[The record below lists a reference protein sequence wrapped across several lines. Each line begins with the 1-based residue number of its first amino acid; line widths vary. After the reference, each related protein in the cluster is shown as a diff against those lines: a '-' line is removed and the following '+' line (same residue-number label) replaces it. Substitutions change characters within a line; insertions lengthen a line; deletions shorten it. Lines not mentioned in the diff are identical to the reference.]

1 MEFGETVC
9 EDDPIQIAVSLDN
22 LALQLE
28 ESDATWDEAREAKEE
43 AAAIFRALR
52 GMRHQEISAAQNNGA
67 IMHAYAGDMQRAAEH
82 MALAVAIDLSLE
94 QLAHPLTQSRIAH
107 LHQFWTESDQSD
119 KAARLGAGD
128 FSDLRPI
135 VELIEAEHRAWVAED
150 PSSRQFGPHSPV
162 TEATK

>member
-1 MEFGETVC
+1 MQVRLTARYRVPVRCQRQKISNPSVWSRCALSRRVMEFGETVC

-82 MALAVAIDLSLE
+82 AALELLE
-94 QLAHPLTQSRIAH
+94 G
-107 LHQFWTESDQSD
+107 EE
-119 KAARLGAGD
+119 AR
-128 FSDLRPI
+128 
-135 VELIEAEHRAWVAED
+135 RARVVAEREAAVRVT
-150 PSSRQFGPHSPV
+150 PSYLMLDTMLFN
-162 TEATK
+162 A